1 MKVAMNAKFIKDFP
15 ISVVLISNDAFPG
28 QLGMVTRPVSVPQT
42 SVECFEAIL
51 WVKFPSKKD

>member
-1 MKVAMNAKFIKDFP
+1 MKDAMNAKFIKDFL
-15 ISVVLISNDAFPG
+15 ISVVLISNDTCPG
-28 QLGMVTRPVSVPQT
+28 QLGMVTRPVSAPQT

>member
-1 MKVAMNAKFIKDFP
+1 MKDAMIAKFIKDFP
-15 ISVVLISNDAFPG
+15 ISVVLISNDTCPG

-42 SVECFEAIL
+42 NDECFEAIL

>member
-1 MKVAMNAKFIKDFP
+1 MKDAMNAKFIKDFP
-15 ISVVLISNDAFPG
+15 ISVTSNDTCPG